1 MCTWEQETRP
11 PETERVPA
19 RDERNPGKS
28 EGKTSATGAGCTGEI
43 CLFTFL
49 LRKSFLLEFVEQIF
63 SFHCIKLK
71 IKNCFALCSSI
82 SLYL

>member
-43 CLFTFL
+43 CLFIYFTKKKFPFWNL
-49 LRKSFLLEFVEQIF
+49 LNRY
-63 SFHCIKLK
+63 FHFI
-71 IKNCFALCSSI
+71 ALN
-82 SLYL
+82 